1 MRMWNDC
8 NNCTSTHGAIKIR
21 RLLKMNIWE
30 KAIVICIVTWVMIG
44 IIPWTITVLQLM
56 LGFAV
61 GVIAVLLV
69 LLIKVSLWDLDL

>member
-1 MRMWNDC
+1 
-8 NNCTSTHGAIKIR
+8 
-21 RLLKMNIWE
+21 MNIWE